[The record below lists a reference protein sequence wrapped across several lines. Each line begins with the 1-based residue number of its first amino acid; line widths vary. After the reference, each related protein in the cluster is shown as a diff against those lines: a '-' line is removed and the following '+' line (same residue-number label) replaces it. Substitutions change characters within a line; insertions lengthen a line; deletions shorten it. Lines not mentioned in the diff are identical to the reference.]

1 MKRIGWFLAAM
12 ALSSGFSL
20 QAAEP
25 EQIGDWGLVCTD
37 AAEGV
42 QQTCNIF
49 QTALISQ
56 PNAQQPDAEPTTQ
69 RILLTRIG
77 YLGDAKTPS
86 LLITVPL
93 GALIPTG
100 VQVEL
105 EGHEK
110 VTVPMLRCDGGGC
123 LAQGVMPESLVAAF
137 KKGTAAKVTFFDPA
151 QRGIGVPLSLK
162 GITKA
167 LAALDEKRKK

>member
-1 MKRIGWFLAAM
+1 MKRIGWFLTTIVLA
-12 ALSSGFSL
+12 SGFSL
-20 QAAEP
+20 LAAEP
-25 EQIGDWGLVCTD
+25 EQIGDWGLVCAD
-37 AAEGV
+37 AAGGV
-42 QQTCNIF
+42 KQTCYII
-49 QTALISQ
+49 QTAQLSQ
-56 PNAQQPDAEPTTQ
+56 PNAEQPDAEPATQ
-69 RILLTRIG
+69 RILQTRIG
-77 YLGDAKTPS
+77 YLDEEKNPS

-93 GALIPTG
+93 GVLIPPG

-110 VTVPMLRCDGGGC
+110 VTVPMFRCDGGGC

-137 KKGTAAKVTFFDPA
+137 KNGTTAKVTFFDPA

-167 LAALDEKRKK
+167 LAALDEKRK